1 MTYDESEKL
10 RRLYELYE
18 QPMYRIAY
26 AVFHSSELAEDAVS
40 EAFIRI
46 IENLHKV
53 GEPEAPKSK
62 SYIIRIIKSATID
75 LYRKRRHFYL
85 REIAVDYNESQLIDE
100 CANVEEKILS
110 SVINGELGKM
120 LCSLGETDRSI
131 IRLRCIEDLPWK
143 EVAKQ
148 LSLTES
154 NVRKRFERIRKKLTE
169 MKGEIDV

>member
-26 AVFHSSELAEDAVS
+26 AVLHSSELAEDAVS
-40 EAFIRI
+40 ESFIRI
-46 IENLHKV
+46 IGNLRKI
-53 GEPEAPKSK
+53 GDPEAPKTK
-62 SYIIRIIKSATID
+62 SYIIRVIKSASID
-75 LYRKRRHFYL
+75 LYRKCRHFYFS
-85 REIAVDYNESQLIDE
+85 EITVDYNEAQFIDE
-100 CANVEEKILS
+100 YANVEEKVLS
-110 SVINGELGKM
+110 SGTNGELGKM

-131 IRLRCIEDLPWK
+131 VRLRCIEDLPWK

-154 NVRKRFERIRKKLTE
+154 NARKRFERIRKKLTE
-169 MKGEIDV
+169 MKGENDV